1 MAKYVGYK
9 RPKDTKKTIKHLLV
23 YLGHYKWMFMLVAL
37 LVLLSA
43 GANVTGTYLVKPVVN
58 RFIVPGD
65 MEGLLKAVIAMGV
78 MYACGA
84 LCTLGYNRIM
94 VKVSQKVIQDIR
106 NDLFAHVQ
114 KLPLKYCDA
123 HTHGEL
129 MSRFTNDVDT
139 VQEAMNNS
147 FAMIIQSFIMLFGT
161 LIMMMVL
168 SIRLSMIVVVFLIIM
183 FFFIKFN
190 SKHSKKYFNRQQEEL
205 GKINGFVQ
213 EMMAGQKVE
222 KVFNHEQKNFE
233 KFCEMNESFRK
244 ESTNALAFAG
254 MMIPTI
260 VSLSYL
266 NYAISACVGGIFTLK
281 GLMDLGSLSSYLIYV
296 RQSAMPLNQFT
307 QQVNFLLSAL
317 SGAERIFDMMDEE
330 PEVDEGSVT
339 LCNAVK
345 NEDGSL
351 TECKEY
357 TGTFAWKVP
366 ANLNTYWNSEAYKEK
381 LKKQIVNEVSDM
393 EVTRVNN
400 IVYPAD
406 KDNKKGSA
414 LADVSDGTYLV
425 ELRGDVRFKNVVF
438 GYVPEK
444 TILND
449 VTLYAKQ
456 GQKIAFVG
464 STGAGKTT
472 IINLINRFYDIQS
485 GSITYDGID
494 IKDIKK
500 DDLRRSLAM
509 VIQDTHL
516 FTGTIADNIRY
527 GKLDATDEEVR
538 DAAVIANADSF
549 IRRLPDGYDTMLYS
563 DGGNLSQ
570 GQRQLLA
577 IARAAIAKAPVLILD
592 EATSSV
598 DTRTERLIEKGM
610 DAIMEGRT
618 VFVIAHRLSTVR
630 NSKAIMVLEKGQIIE
645 RGSHDELL
653 EQKGRYYQ
661 LYTGQ
666 FELS

>member
-9 RPKDTKKTIKHLLV
+9 RPKDTKKAIKHLLV

-37 LVLLSA
+37 LVLISA
-43 GANVTGTYLVKPVVN
+43 GANVAGTYLVKPVVN
-58 RFIVPGD
+58 HFIVPGD

-84 LCTLGYNRIM
+84 LCTFGYNRIM

-114 KLPLKYCDA
+114 KLPLKYFDA

-168 SIRLSMIVVVFLIIM
+168 SVRLSVIVIVFLVIM

-266 NYAISACVGGIFTLK
+266 NYAISACVGGLFTLK

-317 SGAERIFDMMDEE
+317 SGAERIFDMMDEK
-330 PEVDEGSVT
+330 PEIDEGSVT

-345 NEDGSL
+345 NADGSL
-351 TECKEY
+351 TECSQY
-357 TGTFAWKVP
+357 TGVFAWKVP
-366 ANLNTYWNSEAYKEK
+366 TELNTYWNSDSYKENVK
-381 LKKQIVNEVSDM
+381 SQTI
-393 EVTRVNN
+393 
-400 IVYPAD
+400 D
-406 KDNKKGSA
+406 KNMDKAAAN
-414 LADVSDGTYLV
+414 DGTYLV

-438 GYVPEK
+438 GYIPGK

-449 VTLYAKQ
+449 VTLYAKP

-485 GSITYDGID
+485 GTITYDGID

-500 DDLRRSLAM
+500 DDLRKSLAM

-538 DAAVIANADSF
+538 NAALIANADSF
-549 IRRLPDGYDTMLYS
+549 IRRLPDGYNTMLYS
-563 DGGNLSQ
+563 DGSNLSQ

-598 DTRTERLIEKGM
+598 DTRTEGLIEKGM

>member
-114 KLPLKYCDA
+114 KLPLKYFDA

-183 FFFIKFN
+183 FLFIKFN

-366 ANLNTYWNSEAYKEK
+366 ANLNTYWNSETYKEK

>member
-9 RPKDTKKTIKHLLV
+9 RPKDTKKAIKHLLV
-23 YLGHYKWMFMLVAL
+23 YLSHYKWMFMLVAL
-37 LVLLSA
+37 LVLISA
-43 GANVTGTYLVKPVVN
+43 GANVAGTYLVKPVVN
-58 RFIVPGD
+58 HFIVPGD

-84 LCTLGYNRIM
+84 LCTFGYNRIM

-114 KLPLKYCDA
+114 KLPLKYFDA

-168 SIRLSMIVVVFLIIM
+168 SVRLSVIVIVFLVIM

-266 NYAISACVGGIFTLK
+266 NYAISACVGGLFTLK

-317 SGAERIFDMMDEE
+317 SGAERIFDMMDEK
-330 PEVDEGSVT
+330 PEIDEGSVT

-345 NEDGSL
+345 NADGSL
-351 TECKEY
+351 TECSQY
-357 TGTFAWKVP
+357 TGVFAWKVP
-366 ANLNTYWNSEAYKEK
+366 AELNTYWNSDSYKEK
-381 LKKQIVNEVSDM
+381 VKSQPI
-393 EVTRVNN
+393 
-400 IVYPAD
+400 D
-406 KDNKKGSA
+406 KNMDKAAAN
-414 LADVSDGTYLV
+414 DGTYLV

-438 GYVPEK
+438 GYVPGK

-449 VTLYAKQ
+449 VTLYAKP

-485 GSITYDGID
+485 GTITYDGID

-500 DDLRRSLAM
+500 DDLRKSLAM

-538 DAAVIANADSF
+538 NASLIANADSF
-549 IRRLPDGYDTMLYS
+549 IRRLPDGYNTMLYS
-563 DGGNLSQ
+563 DGSNLSQ

-598 DTRTERLIEKGM
+598 DTRTEGLIEKGM